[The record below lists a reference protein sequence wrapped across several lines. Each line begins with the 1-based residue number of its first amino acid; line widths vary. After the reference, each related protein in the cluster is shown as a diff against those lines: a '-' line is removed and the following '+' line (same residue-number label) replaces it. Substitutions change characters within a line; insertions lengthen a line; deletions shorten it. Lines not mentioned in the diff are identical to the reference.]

1 MKKIILTI
9 FILISFIEINAQ
21 NFGIQILAGS
31 DIYKINSMEKGFN
44 LFDLTKAN
52 IKREEFSNPISAELN
67 LVYDKINWNLTLS
80 LDAAYT
86 NYNVVYTRNVP
97 QLFDPF
103 YIKTSKY
110 KIDFARAA
118 ASLNYIKNI
127 SLTSRLMLF
136 VGGGPTFFITAPV
149 VSDKFIINT
158 LKDKFSEL
166 DLSDDI
172 KLRYSFGAIVQSG
185 IKFKVFNPIDLLVTA
200 KYFVTSKG
208 EYEEPYSFAAIHA
221 GFGITF

>member
-1 MKKIILTI
+1 MKTIILSI
-9 FILISFIEINAQ
+9 FILISLIDIKAQ
-21 NFGIQILAGS
+21 NFEIQFLAGG

-44 LFDLTKAN
+44 LLDLTKAN
-52 IKREEFSNPISAELN
+52 IKREGFSNPISAELN
-67 LVYDKINWNLTLS
+67 LVYDRINWNLTLS

-86 NYNVVYTRNVP
+86 NYDVTYTRNVP

-118 ASLNYIKNI
+118 ASLIYSKYFPI
-127 SLTSRLMLF
+127 TSRLNLF
-136 VGGGPTFFITAPV
+136 IGGGPTFFITAPV

-172 KLRYSFGAIVQSG
+172 KLRYSFGAVVQSG
-185 IKFKVFNPIDLLVTA
+185 IKFQLFNPIDLLLTA

-208 EYEEPYSFAAIHA
+208 EYEEPYSFAVIHT
-221 GFGITF
+221 GLGINF